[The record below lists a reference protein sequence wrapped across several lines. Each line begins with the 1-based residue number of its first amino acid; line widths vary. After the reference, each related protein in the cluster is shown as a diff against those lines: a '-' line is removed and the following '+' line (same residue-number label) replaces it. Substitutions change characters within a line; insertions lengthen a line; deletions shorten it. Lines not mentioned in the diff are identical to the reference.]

1 MIGTPP
7 QGHWTRLALL
17 AIIVLTVRGTLHAQ
31 CGNDNILTGA
41 TISPACPGTIT
52 VPCVQGGQY
61 ALVNVTL
68 GNIYTFSTCTS
79 AAFDTQITLYNNTG
93 GASLGYNDDLCGN
106 GLQSSVQWTAT
117 FSGQL
122 RVLVD
127 QYNCATNAICI
138 PLTVTC
144 AAPPPPVTNNNPCQA
159 IAVPV
164 TTTCVNST
172 YSNVGANLTT
182 SPVVP
187 APGCGNLVAGSADVW
202 FSFVAPP
209 TGIAI
214 IETGAGTLTDGA
226 MALYTATACGGTYN
240 LVQCDDDN
248 GPGLMPFLT
257 FNNLTPGQTYYL
269 RVWGF
274 GAATGSF
281 TLCIHGPTAL
291 PAGNCVYMLELFDGF
306 GDGWGGSTVT
316 VSLNG
321 TPVGTYTCNTLY
333 NVFLIGVNIG
343 QVLVVSY
350 AVNGG
355 PFQGENL
362 YTLSFLSTSQVVF
375 NSGSPPAAGAN
386 VYNTT
391 ITCNPPPA
399 APEDCVGGATLCN
412 GQGIN
417 NNTNSTGSVADLDPS
432 NYGCLLAAEQQGTWY
447 NFVVSSG
454 GTLGM
459 SIDPSG
465 ADDYDWAIWGPFP
478 PGSTTAGICPPLGSP
493 IRCSFA
499 SGLESLLATGDY
511 TTGMG
516 VNNLAWASPQYAPVL
531 PIWSDPAGGGDG
543 WTPGINV
550 VAGQVYLLYI
560 SNFSLSG
567 QAFNLSWQ
575 LGSGASLDCT
585 VLPVELLTFGAD
597 DLGMSVAV
605 HWSTASEH
613 DASHYDVQR
622 SADGLLFDH
631 LGRVEATG
639 NSATTSDYAFRDS
652 APLPGVNYYRL
663 AQSDIDGH
671 LAFSGIAAVD
681 RTGYP
686 LAGPF
691 PNPVGDMAWWALP
704 EGHLATDVAVFD
716 ALGHTLLRVPLGLD
730 DLTLVAIPTG
740 QLPRGA
746 YSVAALG
753 QDGSTIARST
763 FVKY

>member
-1 MIGTPP
+1 MIGLAPI
-7 QGHWTRLALL
+7 GRRSRSAFLAIALL
-17 AIIVLTVRGTLHAQ
+17 SSTVDVHSQ
-31 CGNDNILTGA
+31 CANDNTLTGVA
-41 TISPACPGTIT
+41 ITPSCPGTIT

-61 ALVNVTL
+61 ALVNVTN

-79 AAFDTQITLYNNTG
+79 TAFDTQITLYDNPG
-93 GASLGYNDDLCGN
+93 GTVFGFNDDLCGN
-106 GLQSSVQWTAT
+106 GLQSSIQWTAT
-117 FSGQL
+117 FSGQM

-127 QYNCATNAICI
+127 QYNCTSNTICI
-138 PLTVTC
+138 PLTVNC

-172 YSNVGANLTT
+172 YSNVGADLTT

-187 APGCGNLVAGSADVW
+187 APGCGNMVAGTADIW
-202 FSFVAPP
+202 FTFVAPP

-226 MALYTATACGGTYN
+226 MALYTATSCSGTYN
-240 LVQCDDDN
+240 LVECSDDVL
-248 GPGLMPFLT
+248 GAMPYLAFD
-257 FNNLTPGQTYYL
+257 NLTPGQTYFL
-269 RVWGF
+269 RVWGY
-274 GAATGSF
+274 GTATGSF
-281 TLCIHGPTAL
+281 TLCIHGPTSM
-291 PAGNCVYMLELFDGF
+291 PAGSCAYMLELYDGF

-316 VSLNG
+316 ISLNG
-321 TPVGTYTCNTLY
+321 VPVGTYTCNTVY
-333 NVFLIGVNIG
+333 DVFLIGVNIG

-355 PFQGENL
+355 PFQDENL

-375 NSGSPPAAGAN
+375 NSGSPPVAGAN

-399 APEDCVGGATLCN
+399 APEDCVGGITLCS

-417 NNTNSTGSVADLDPS
+417 NNTNSTGSVGDLNPG

-447 NFVVSSG
+447 NFIVSSG

-459 SIDPSG
+459 AIDPTG
-465 ADDYDWAIWGPFP
+465 PDDYDWAIWGPFP
-478 PGSTTAGICPPLGSP
+478 AGSTAAGICPPLGSP

-516 VNNLAWASPQYAPVL
+516 VNNLAWANPQYAPVL

-550 VAGQVYLLYI
+550 TVGQVYLMYI

-585 VLPVELLTFGAD
+585 VLPVELLSFGAD
-597 DLGMSVAV
+597 NAGGSVAV

-613 DASHYDVQR
+613 DASHFEVQR
-622 SADGLLFDH
+622 SSDGLLFEP
-631 LGRVEATG
+631 LGRVEAAG
-639 NSATTSDYAFRDS
+639 NSAVTTHYDLMDDD
-652 APLPGVNYYRL
+652 PLSGMSYYRL
-663 AQSDIDGH
+663 AQMDLNGQQVMS
-671 LAFSGIAAVD
+671 APVAVE
-681 RTGYP
+681 RETRP
-686 LAGPF
+686 ISGPF
-691 PNPVGDMAWWALP
+691 PNPVGDLAWWQLP
-704 EGHLATDVAVFD
+704 SGSPSVRIAVVD
-716 ALGHTLLRVPLGLD
+716 ALGRTVVMLHRTEQDNGLIR
-730 DLTLVAIPTG
+730 LPVAA
-740 QLPRGA
+740 LPRGA
-746 YSVAALG
+746 YSL
-753 QDGSTIARST
+753 IART
-763 FVKY
+763 ADGNVLATARLVKY

>member
-1 MIGTPP
+1 MIGTSP
-7 QGHWTRLALL
+7 QGHWTRLALF
-17 AIIVLTVRGTLHAQ
+17 AIVLLTARGILHAQ
-31 CGNDNILTGA
+31 CGNDNVLTGVA
-41 TISPACPGTIT
+41 ISPACPGTIT

-79 AAFDTQITLYNNTG
+79 TAFDTQITIYNNTG

-164 TTTCVNST
+164 TNTCVNST

-187 APGCGNLVAGSADVW
+187 APGCSNLVAGSADVW
-202 FSFVAPP
+202 FTFVAPP

-226 MALYTATACGGTYN
+226 MALYTATACAGTYN

-269 RVWGF
+269 RVWGY

-281 TLCIHGPTAL
+281 TLCIHGPTSV
-291 PAGNCVYMLELFDGF
+291 PAGNCVYMLELFDLF

-321 TPVGTYTCNTLY
+321 TPVGTFTCNTFY

-375 NSGSPPAAGAN
+375 NSGSPPVAGAN

-447 NFVVSSG
+447 NFAVSSA

-459 SIDPSG
+459 SIDPNG

-478 PGSTTAGICPPLGSP
+478 PGSSTAGICPPLGSP

-550 VAGQVYLLYI
+550 TTGQVYLLYI

-597 DLGMSVAV
+597 DLGNSVAV
-605 HWSTASEH
+605 HWSTGSEH
-613 DASHYDVQR
+613 DASYYEVQR
-622 SADGLLFDH
+622 SSDGLLFEH
-631 LGRVEATG
+631 LGQVEAAG
-639 NSATTSDYAFRDS
+639 NSAVNTDYVLIDE
-652 APLPGVNYYRL
+652 APLTGLSYYRL
-663 AQSDIDGH
+663 AQVDIDGQE
-671 LAFSGIAAVD
+671 AMSDPVAMNRDARAV
-681 RTGYP
+681 TG
-686 LAGPF
+686 AF
-691 PNPVGDMAWWALP
+691 PNPAYDMVRWQLP
-704 EGHLATDVAVFD
+704 EGSGTVQVSILD
-716 ALGHTLLRVPLGLD
+716 ALGRIVLMPDLKDDGNYVLRMSVS
-730 DLTLVAIPTG
+730 T
-740 QLPRGA
+740 LPRG
-746 YSVAALG
+746 YFSVVAHAANG
-753 QDGSTIARST
+753 NIVART
-763 FVKY
+763 TLVKY

>member
-1 MIGTPP
+1 MNARFPI
-7 QGHWTRLALL
+7 R
-17 AIIVLTVRGTLHAQ
+17 RLHAALAVTALCLLGGRAAAQ
-31 CGNDNILTGA
+31 CANDNVLTGA
-41 TISPACPGTIT
+41 AVSVPCPGTIT
-52 VPCVQGGQY
+52 VPCVLGGQY
-61 ALVNVTL
+61 ALVNVTN

-79 AAFDTQITLYNNTG
+79 TAFDTQITLYDNAG

-117 FSGQL
+117 FSGQM

-127 QYNCATNAICI
+127 QYNCASNAICI
-138 PLTVTC
+138 PLTVNC

-164 TTTCVNST
+164 SNTCVNAT

-202 FSFVAPP
+202 FTFVAPP

-226 MALYTATACGGTYN
+226 MALYTATACSGTYN
-240 LVQCDDDN
+240 LVECSDDDL
-248 GPGLMPFLT
+248 GLMPYLT
-257 FNNLTPGQTYYL
+257 FSNLTPGQIYYL
-269 RVWGF
+269 RVWGY
-274 GAATGSF
+274 GTATGSF
-281 TLCIHGPTAL
+281 TLCIHGPTSM

-306 GDGWGGSTVT
+306 GDGWGGSSVT

-321 TPVGTYTCNTLY
+321 VPVGTYTCNTFY

-362 YTLSFLSTSQVVF
+362 YTLSFLSTGQVVF

-399 APEDCVGGATLCN
+399 APEDCVGGVTLCN

-417 NNTNSTGSVADLDPS
+417 NNTNSTGSVEDLDAG

-447 NFVVSSG
+447 NFAVSNS

-459 SIDPSG
+459 TIDPSG

-478 PGSTTAGICPPLGSP
+478 PGSSTAGICPPLGSP

-499 SGLESLLATGDY
+499 SGFDSFSATGDY
-511 TTGMG
+511 NTGMG
-516 VNNLAWASPQYAPVL
+516 VNNPAWASPQFAPVL

-550 VAGQVYLLYI
+550 TVGQVYLLYI

-567 QAFNLSWQ
+567 QAFNLNWQ

-585 VLPVELLTFGAD
+585 VLPVELLSLGAD
-597 DLGMSVAV
+597 DSGASVRV

-613 DASHYDVQR
+613 NTSHYEVQR
-622 SADGLLFDH
+622 SSDGQAYGYI
-631 LGRVEATG
+631 GRVEAAG
-639 NSATTSDYAFRDS
+639 NSTETTDYGFIDD
-652 APLPGVNYYRL
+652 APLYGLSYYRL
-663 AQSDIDGH
+663 VQVDLDGQQ
-671 LAFSGIAAVD
+671 AIAGPVTVD
-681 RTGYP
+681 RAERPTD
-686 LAGPF
+686 APF
-691 PNPVGDMAWWALP
+691 PNPVSDLAWWQLP
-704 EGHLATDVAVFD
+704 VGCNAAEVLIMD
-716 ALGHTLLRVPLGLD
+716 ALGQIVARLPRTNGTGPLIALPVGH
-730 DLTLVAIPTG
+730 
-740 QLPRGA
+740 LPRGA
-746 YSVAALG
+746 YAVAACGL
-753 QDGSTIARST
+753 DGAAIVRSS